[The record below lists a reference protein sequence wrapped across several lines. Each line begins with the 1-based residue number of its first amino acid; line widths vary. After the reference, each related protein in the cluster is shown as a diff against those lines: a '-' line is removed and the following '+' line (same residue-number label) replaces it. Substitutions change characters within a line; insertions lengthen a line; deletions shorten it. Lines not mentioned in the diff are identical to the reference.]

1 MPSEI
6 SQLQKDKYCMI
17 PLSLE
22 GPRVVR
28 GLETE
33 SRGRGLGGQW
43 PRPWLSHGGGK
54 GCRGARRAGLHL
66 VLGAQL
72 ALGCCS
78 SHREALLAVTA
89 RPSAGC
95 GLGN

>member
-1 MPSEI
+1 
-6 SQLQKDKYCMI
+6 MI

-54 GCRGARRAGLHL
+54 GCRGARWAGLHL
-66 VLGAQL
+66 VLGA
-72 ALGCCS
+72 
-78 SHREALLAVTA
+78 
-89 RPSAGC
+89 
-95 GLGN
+95 